1 MNVFSIRLLIADDH
15 PALLLGL
22 QSAIADISSFKL
34 VGTACSSTELVA
46 HLDRHPCDV
55 LVTDYAMPGGEYG
68 DGISMITF
76 ITRRYPSLRMV
87 VVTMMDNPAILS
99 ALVAEHVCC
108 ILSKSDDPSH
118 IVPAVHAA
126 FAGGTYY
133 SPTVRAILE
142 TAKSAHNEPSGPRS
156 LTRREAEVI
165 RLFVSGLL
173 ISEIAERLHRSKQ
186 TVSTQKNS
194 AMRKLG
200 IQRDADLFKYAME
213 TGLVASASTGTA
225 AA

>member
-1 MNVFSIRLLIADDH
+1 MNVFSIRILIADDH

-22 QSAIADISSFKL
+22 QSAITNSSSFQL
-34 VGTACSSTELVA
+34 MGTARSSTELVA

-76 ITRRYPSLRMV
+76 IKRRYPDLRMV
-87 VVTMMDNPAILS
+87 IMTMMDNPAILS
-99 ALVAEHVCC
+99 ALAAEHVGC

-118 IVPAVHAA
+118 IVPAIHAA
-126 FAGGTYY
+126 FAGGSYY
-133 SPTVRAILE
+133 SPTARAILE
-142 TAKSAHNEPSGPRS
+142 TARSAHSGPNGPHA
-156 LTRREAEVI
+156 LTRRETEVI

-186 TVSTQKNS
+186 TVSTQKSS

-200 IQRDADLFKYAME
+200 IVRDADLFKYAIE
-213 TGLVASASTGTA
+213 TGLVTSASMGPEA
-225 AA
+225 A

>member
-22 QSAIADISSFKL
+22 QSAIANISSFKL
-34 VGTACSSTELVA
+34 MGTANSSTELVA
-46 HLDRHPCDV
+46 HLDQHPCDV

-76 ITRRYPSLRMV
+76 IKRRYPDLRMV

-99 ALVAEHVCC
+99 SLVAEHVNC

-126 FAGGTYY
+126 FASGTYY
-133 SPTVRAILE
+133 SPSVRAILDK
-142 TAKSAHNEPSGPRS
+142 ARSALDEPNNGRA

-173 ISEIAERLHRSKQ
+173 IGEIAERLHRSKQ

-200 IQRDADLFKYAME
+200 VERDADLFKYAIE
-213 TGLVASASTGTA
+213 TGLVSSASMGSEA
-225 AA
+225 V

>member
-22 QSAIADISSFKL
+22 QSAITNISSFQL
-34 VGTACSSTELVA
+34 VGTARSSTELVA
-46 HLDRHPCDV
+46 HLDKYPCDV

-76 ITRRYPSLRMV
+76 IKRRYPDLRVV

-99 ALVAEHVCC
+99 ALAAEHVGC
-108 ILSKSDDPSH
+108 IVSKSDDPSH

-126 FAGGTYY
+126 FAGGNYY
-133 SPTVRAILE
+133 SPTARAILE
-142 TAKSAHNEPSGPRS
+142 TAKSAHNEPDGPRA

-165 RLFVSGLL
+165 RLYVSGLL
-173 ISEIAERLHRSKQ
+173 IGEIAERLHRSKQ

-200 IQRDADLFKYAME
+200 IVRDADLFKYAIE
-213 TGLVASASTGTA
+213 TGLVTSASTGPEA
-225 AA
+225 A